1 MALPP
6 EVHSALLSSGPGPG
20 AVLAAAGTWN
30 SLSAEYAEV
39 AAELGEVLGAIEAG
53 VWEGPSAQSYAAA
66 NVPYL
71 AWLAQASADSAVAA
85 AQHETVAAAYVT
97 ALAAMPTMAEL
108 AANHA
113 VHGVLVATNFFGVNT
128 IPIALNEAD
137 YARMWVQAAATMS
150 AYQAVAGSAAAS
162 VPPTPV
168 APAILKSEAAA
179 GVADSSD
186 PLDPWGPAHTWTDP
200 VLEGIAQVLRS
211 VGVNWEPASGT
222 INGLPYTAYVNPA
235 TGLYWVK
242 NTVTLIQEVNYVLF
256 NFPTNPEVALLLLN
270 PATLSTF
277 LIAHPLVA
285 IELGVAIGSSLT
297 APWAGLSALS
307 ALAAIPWPTGS
318 PLPLDVLPQA
328 VADPGPVTTVPNLH
342 VVGLPGSVPA
352 TGAPAAAPPASVPGG
367 ASPPAPA
374 PAAPAAMGFFPAVVG
389 FGGGPGV
396 GFDSTNRTGSGARA
410 QAKSPAS
417 DSAAE
422 ESAARRSSRTRRRR
436 KAQLHDHGYADM
448 NVEVDAQW
456 APPTGGGS
464 LASDGSAGALGFEGS
479 VVKHDVR
486 QAGLTTLAGDSF
498 GSAPTAPLLP
508 GSWTGQPSEV
518 KDPDA
523 QP

>member
-1 MALPP
+1 
-6 EVHSALLSSGPGPG
+6 
-20 AVLAAAGTWN
+20 
-30 SLSAEYAEV
+30 
-39 AAELGEVLGAIEAG
+39 
-53 VWEGPSAQSYAAA
+53 
-66 NVPYL
+66 
-71 AWLAQASADSAVAA
+71 
-85 AQHETVAAAYVT
+85 
-97 ALAAMPTMAEL
+97 
-108 AANHA
+108 
-113 VHGVLVATNFFGVNT
+113 
-128 IPIALNEAD
+128 ALNEAD

-396 GFDSTNRTGSGARA
+396 GFDSTNRGVGCAA
-410 QAKSPAS
+410 VFADASPAQG
-417 DSAAE
+417 A
-422 ESAARRSSRTRRRR
+422 AARSRVCR
-436 KAQLHDHGYADM
+436 H
-448 NVEVDAQW
+448 EC
-456 APPTGGGS
+456 
-464 LASDGSAGALGFEGS
+464 
-479 VVKHDVR
+479 
-486 QAGLTTLAGDSF
+486 
-498 GSAPTAPLLP
+498 
-508 GSWTGQPSEV
+508 
-518 KDPDA
+518 
-523 QP
+523 